1 MKRRWLILCWA
12 SLVLSAAAQ
21 ASAPETTLVKV
32 HGSRVNLRAKPA
44 VDAEP
49 VGQVMDGG
57 MLAAKSFRDDWV
69 EVVPPE
75 QSALWVH
82 RDFIKDQA
90 VSAEKLY
97 VRTGPSINHT
107 IVATML
113 RGERLTVRGEF
124 QEWVKIA
131 PPPAASFWVGRRLV
145 EVLPVEKP
153 PAPVVPVP
161 PPAAPPAVA
170 PPPATVQA
178 VVSNAPVVAT
188 VETTATNDFVP
199 RDLKLVPL
207 AGQGQATQ
215 REGVLRLVGFG
226 FHQPSRYRLAKI
238 IGRRVETICYVRGNS
253 TQLSALLDQY
263 LKIRGRE
270 YWVSGS
276 EYPVVVPDRIIPRA
290 SP

>member
-1 MKRRWLILCWA
+1 MKRLG
-12 SLVLSAAAQ
+12 LVLGWAGLVILAAAQ
-21 ASAPETTLVKV
+21 APAPETTPVKIR
-32 HGSRVNLRAKPA
+32 GSRVNLRAKPA
-44 VDAEP
+44 LDAEP
-49 VGQVMDGG
+49 VGQVMAGAL
-57 MLAAKSFRDDWV
+57 LAAKSFRDDWV

-75 QSALWVH
+75 QTALWVH

-107 IVATML
+107 VVATML

-124 QEWVKIA
+124 QDWVKIA
-131 PPPAASFWVGRRLV
+131 SPPSASFWVGRKLV
-145 EVLPVEKP
+145 EVLPVEKAP
-153 PAPVVPVP
+153 APPPVPAPVNTAQ
-161 PPAAPPAVA
+161 AAVSNAPAVA
-170 PPPATVQA
+170 P
-178 VVSNAPVVAT
+178 
-188 VETTATNDFVP
+188 VETAPTNEYVP
-199 RDLKLVPL
+199 RDLNLVPL

-226 FHQPSRYRLAKI
+226 FHQPRRYRLAKVV
-238 IGRRVETICYVRGNS
+238 GRRVETICYVRGNS
-253 TQLSALLDQY
+253 AQLNGLLDQY

-276 EYPVVVPDRIIPRA
+276 EYPVMVPDRIIPRA